1 MECTKCRRD
10 AVIFQRYSG
19 LRLCRDH
26 FVADV
31 EAKAKREIRRQ
42 HWLATGDVIAVL
54 LCGDLSSV
62 ALLGFL
68 VKVFGKRPDISILA
82 LVPEDGNKTCRQ
94 VAVDLGVA
102 CHEVT
107 GGRDP
112 DGIVQGLGATKFA
125 VGTALDD
132 IALDVLATVLEGHA
146 DRLAGPRE
154 TGTSPL
160 SRIAPFSVIPAEEVA
175 LYARLTL
182 EHLPETPSPV
192 VDDRRADIRA
202 LLDEY
207 AAGHPATKFALKNL
221 KDELAGICGEGER
234 IR

>member
-31 EAKAKREIRRQ
+31 ESKAKHEIRRR

-54 LCGDLSSV
+54 LCDTLASA

-68 VKVFGKRPDISILA
+68 VKVFGRRPDISIFA
-82 LVPEDGNKTCRQ
+82 LVPEEGNGTGRQ

-102 CHEVT
+102 CHEVPE
-107 GGRDP
+107 GRDL
-112 DGIVQGLGATKFA
+112 DGIAQDFGATKIA
-125 VGTALDD
+125 VGTTVDE
-132 IALDVLATVLEGHA
+132 IALDVLTTVLEGRA
-146 DRLAGPRE
+146 DSLTEDEG

-160 SRIAPFSVIPAEEVA
+160 SRIAPFSVVPAEEVA

-182 EHLPETPSPV
+182 DNLPEIPSPV
-192 VDDRRADIRA
+192 VDDPAADIRA
-202 LLDEY
+202 LLDDY
-207 AAGHPATKFALKNL
+207 TAGHPSTKFALKNL
-221 KDELAGICGEGER
+221 KDELAGICGE
-234 IR
+234 ID